1 MKKNTLTAFVAATTA
16 ALCLVAVQGMAKPG
30 HPGPKPKP
38 EHHDKREEIGKQIAP
53 VTLNLEHKKKKRVYL
68 GSYLVNAVGGC
79 NDCHTAPAMVGG
91 NGADDPGQPNAANY
105 LAGGAHFGPFVSA
118 NITPDENGRPAG
130 LTRDEFIALIRTGYD
145 ADEDRYLG
153 VMPWP
158 VYRHMTDGDLRAIYE
173 YLTAIPHAE
182 PAGE

>member
-1 MKKNTLTAFVAATTA
+1 MKKNTLTALAAATTA
-16 ALCLVAVQGMAKPG
+16 ALCLVAVQGMAGSG
-30 HPGPKPKP
+30 HPNNGKHGP
-38 EHHDKREEIGKQIAP
+38 REEIGQKIAP
-53 VTLNLEHKKKKRVYL
+53 VTLDLANKKQNKVFL

-79 NDCHTAPAMVGG
+79 NDCHTVPAMVGG

-118 NITPDENGRPAG
+118 NITPDANGLPAG
-130 LTRDEFIALIRTGYD
+130 LTRSEFIQLLRTGYD
-145 ADEDRYLG
+145 ADESRYLG

-158 VYRHMTDGDLRAIYE
+158 IYRNMSDGDLSAIYE

-182 PAGE
+182 PAGN